1 MDSCTYLLDGF
12 GILLRSFWGIWLD
25 FRNVLTV
32 LPPWILGRKSILT
45 KKYPNP
51 HGPIRIW
58 VFIEGLYTYW
68 EHIRITWEFQRLLK
82 SSSKII
88 RDLIKLQSV
97 PAVAKF
103 YLSGTGTNMS
113 SHVEGK
119 SMGKGS
125 IAISVEKLPR
135 PLMEWSSTWS
145 ELICCT
151 PENLVGSSLLV
162 LTQNVWWWSLS

>member
-1 MDSCTYLLDGF
+1 MLLHFTRGLGSFSTLIAMEPLPWTCTRHDLTCLCLFQRGKNLLQ
-12 GILLRSFWGIWLD
+12 LLNNLWKRL
-25 FRNVLTV
+25 VLFV
-32 LPPWILGRKSILT
+32 LS
-45 KKYPNP
+45 
-51 HGPIRIW
+51 
-58 VFIEGLYTYW
+58 V
-68 EHIRITWEFQRLLK
+68 EFQRLLK

-97 PAVAKF
+97 PAVVKF

-113 SHVEGK
+113 SHVKGK

-145 ELICCT
+145 ELICCM
-151 PENLVGSSLLV
+151 PENSVGSSLLV
-162 LTQNVWWWSLS
+162 LTQNFWWCWGNKPNSVQT

>member
-1 MDSCTYLLDGF
+1 M
-12 GILLRSFWGIWLD
+12 
-25 FRNVLTV
+25 
-32 LPPWILGRKSILT
+32 
-45 KKYPNP
+45 
-51 HGPIRIW
+51 
-58 VFIEGLYTYW
+58 
-68 EHIRITWEFQRLLK
+68 EFERLLK

-125 IAISVEKLPR
+125 IATSVEKEPR
-135 PLMEWSSTWS
+135 PLMEWNSTGS
-145 ELICCT
+145 VLIRSM
-151 PENLVGSSLLV
+151 PENSVGSSF
-162 LTQNVWWWSLS
+162 WF

>member
-1 MDSCTYLLDGF
+1 MLL
-12 GILLRSFWGIWLD
+12 LLSSLWNSTLR
-25 FRNVLTV
+25 
-32 LPPWILGRKSILT
+32 T
-45 KKYPNP
+45 K
-51 HGPIRIW
+51 RTS
-58 VFIEGLYTYW
+58 L
-68 EHIRITWEFQRLLK
+68 FQRLFK

-103 YLSGTGTNMS
+103 YLSGTCTNMS
-113 SHVEGK
+113 SHVECK

-145 ELICCT
+145 ELICCM
-151 PENLVGSSLLV
+151 PENSVGSSLLV
-162 LTQNVWWWSLS
+162 LTQNVWWWDLYSHRWFGVTIRLSSKNYPNMTLNQKLLMSYIISTALVIYY

>member
-1 MDSCTYLLDGF
+1 MRSLM
-12 GILLRSFWGIWLD
+12 ILLLLLSSLWNSTLR
-25 FRNVLTV
+25 
-32 LPPWILGRKSILT
+32 T
-45 KKYPNP
+45 K
-51 HGPIRIW
+51 RTS
-58 VFIEGLYTYW
+58 L
-68 EHIRITWEFQRLLK
+68 FQRLFK

-103 YLSGTGTNMS
+103 YLSGTCTNMS
-113 SHVEGK
+113 SHVECK

-145 ELICCT
+145 ELICCM
-151 PENLVGSSLLV
+151 PENSVGSSILV
-162 LTQNVWWWSLS
+162 FTQNVWRLAVCGHPCRYLEFKTGPGVHNEFDSTVCAMQL

>member
-1 MDSCTYLLDGF
+1 MRSLM
-12 GILLRSFWGIWLD
+12 ILLLLLNNLWKRL
-25 FRNVLTV
+25 VLFV
-32 LPPWILGRKSILT
+32 LS
-45 KKYPNP
+45 
-51 HGPIRIW
+51 
-58 VFIEGLYTYW
+58 V
-68 EHIRITWEFQRLLK
+68 EFQRLLK

-97 PAVAKF
+97 PAVVKF

-113 SHVEGK
+113 SHVKGK

-151 PENLVGSSLLV
+151 PENSVGSSLLV
-162 LTQNVWWWSLS
+162 LTQNVWWCCWQDSVRLYSAESCNYIVEPMMVPWVGL

>member
-1 MDSCTYLLDGF
+1 MTKRL
-12 GILLRSFWGIWLD
+12 
-25 FRNVLTV
+25 VLTV
-32 LPPWILGRKSILT
+32 LS
-45 KKYPNP
+45 
-51 HGPIRIW
+51 
-58 VFIEGLYTYW
+58 VV
-68 EHIRITWEFQRLLK
+68 FQRLLG
-82 SSSKII
+82 SSFKII

-135 PLMEWSSTWS
+135 PLMEWSST
-145 ELICCT
+145 
-151 PENLVGSSLLV
+151 
-162 LTQNVWWWSLS
+162 